1 MKTRTKILAVVM
13 ALIVISA
20 VISSLYISGVIPS
33 KAKTSNST
41 TALLELPSGQPAQWQ
56 IEVSGDFK
64 QQQNLT
70 LADMSK
76 MPLTKVIAND
86 NATYIGV
93 TLFQFCNETGVGWD
107 AGPLTVIGA
116 NGQSAALNIFEA
128 WNSSYYSYSSYSPD
142 LYNYQVMVLA
152 FIKNGEWMTSATP
165 GGPVELVAPTLPS
178 SDQIQQVTEIQSAP
192 WTVTITGNVANP
204 ITITG
209 ENLTDFQ
216 SQTIRGEFVPGDVP
230 IESIRTSDWTGIP
243 ILNALQVAQ
252 ASPQAQQ
259 VTITAIDGY
268 TQVFTLQQVRA
279 GEMMIGYQENGTAL
293 PLSAGGPFRV
303 FAPTP
308 DYRWGQYWVKFIKQI
323 TVS

>member
-1 MKTRTKILAVVM
+1 MKTRTKILAVIMTLV
-13 ALIVISA
+13 VISA
-20 VISSLYISGVIPS
+20 VISSLYLTGVIPA
-33 KAKTSNST
+33 KAKTPKST
-41 TALLELPSGQPAQWQ
+41 TTLLELPSGQPVQWQ
-56 IEVSGDFK
+56 IEVSGDF
-64 QQQNLT
+64 QQQKNQT
-70 LADMSK
+70 LSDMSK
-76 MPLTKVIAND
+76 MPLTKVIARD

-93 TLFQFCNETGVGWD
+93 TLFQFCNETGIGWD

-128 WNSSYYSYSSYSPD
+128 WNSTYYPYASYTPD

-152 FIKNGEWMTSATP
+152 FVKNGQWMTSAT

-216 SQTIRGEFVPGDVP
+216 SKTIRGEFVPGDVP

-243 ILNALQVAQ
+243 ILNALKVAQ
-252 ASPQAQQ
+252 ASPNAQQ

-268 TQVFTLQQVRA
+268 TQVFTLQQVSA